1 MIARGVRDLSLAL
14 AGACALTA
22 LGSLVVG
29 LMAGVPAQRAVAG
42 GLMLVGALVFT
53 AGAFVG
59 LRDPG
64 RSRRRGRAAATS
76 SGPGTWAEAFE
87 LSAALVGI
95 GLALVLLG
103 VLLNPNATLT

>member
-1 MIARGVRDLSLAL
+1 MIARGIRDLSLAL
-14 AGACALTA
+14 LGAGALTA

-42 GLMLVGALVFT
+42 GLMLVGSLVFT

-64 RSRRRGRAAATS
+64 RSRRRRRATTS
-76 SGPGTWAEAFE
+76 AGPASWSEAFE
-87 LSAALVGI
+87 LSAVLVGI

-103 VLLNPNATLT
+103 VLLNPNASLA

>member
-1 MIARGVRDLSLAL
+1 MIARGLRDLSLVL
-14 AGACALTA
+14 LGAGSLTA
-22 LGSLVVG
+22 VASLVVG

-42 GLMLVGALVFT
+42 GLMLVGSLVFT

-64 RSRRRGRAAATS
+64 RSRRRRATAAP
-76 SGPGTWAEAFE
+76 GPASWAEAFE

-103 VLLNPNATLT
+103 VLLNPNASLA